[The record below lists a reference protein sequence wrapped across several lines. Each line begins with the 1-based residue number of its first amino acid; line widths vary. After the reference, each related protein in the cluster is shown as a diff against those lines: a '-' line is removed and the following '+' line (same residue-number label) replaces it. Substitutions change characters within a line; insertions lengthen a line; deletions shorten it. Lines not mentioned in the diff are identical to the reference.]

1 MRKIVISLCAVFT
14 LTACTEI
21 LRKPTFQLN
30 DIENAQEDVAYEVTG
45 FEATPQIVSRAN
57 SAPFVLYV
65 NVGGNGDAAVQRVP
79 EKALFSGRK
88 PRANQRPK
96 YRIGVGDTI
105 EVLQT
110 GHGKS
115 TQGIATREVLR
126 NAYLVNEKGAISLI
140 EGQSVMVAGLTIAD
154 ATQAVNAAL
163 GAAPAPTRT
172 ARVPRDFPTTPPP
185 TYLLGVGDIIRVS
198 QLVETTNEEG
208 RLVQTI
214 RNSSNTVASNGLVSI
229 LLAGDIEAAG
239 MSLSQV
245 RDQVVQAATRN
256 AGSLD
261 TVVEIATYASQSA
274 LVPGA
279 LGTRVI
285 PITDQPTTYATL
297 IAQLNPPFAGGRDYR
312 VDLERNG
319 EVYQMNASTL
329 VSTPSHTKHYVFNG
343 DRVTISEITQTSK
356 AQLTVTNFGAR
367 TLTYLRINDAGE
379 APVHQGREV
388 PFDLRG
394 TDLRQFLVKQGIDVT
409 QNEDLLVR
417 LNRGSRTY
425 NLSAQSVV
433 LNSPNLRYWLAPDD
447 NIVVEN
453 IAYVGNS
460 AILVGELGNPRQL
473 PVDKYRRTTLTNAL
487 FDGEAFSDEDADFKH
502 IYVLRGEGLKYA
514 AYHFDISQV
523 LNLSLAERFEL
534 RPGDIVFVRTR
545 PLTRYA
551 RALSLALGVSEGT
564 RRAVRSAADLVK

>member
-1 MRKIVISLCAVFT
+1 MRKIVISFCAVFT

-21 LRKPTFQLN
+21 LRKPNFQLD
-30 DIENAQEDVAYEVTG
+30 DIENAYEDVAYEVTG

-65 NVGGNGDAAVQRVP
+65 NVGGKGDAPVQRVP

-96 YRIGVGDTI
+96 YTIGVGDTI

-110 GHGKS
+110 GHGKNA
-115 TQGIATREVLR
+115 QGIATREVLR
-126 NAYLVNEKGAISLI
+126 NAYTVNEKGMISLI
-140 EGQSVMVAGLTIAD
+140 EGRSVMVAGMTIAD

-163 GAAPAPTRT
+163 NAVPAPSRT
-172 ARVPRDFPTTPPP
+172 ARIPRDFPTTPPP
-185 TYLLGVGDIIRVS
+185 PYTLGVGDIIRVS
-198 QLVETTNEEG
+198 QFVETTNEEG
-208 RLVQTI
+208 RLVHTI
-214 RNSSNTVASNGLVSI
+214 QNSRNTVASSGFVSI
-229 LLAGDIEAAG
+229 LLAGDIEAVG

-245 RDQVVQAATRN
+245 RDQVLQAATRN

-261 TVVEIATYASQSA
+261 TVVEIENYASQSA
-274 LVPGA
+274 VVTGD
-279 LGTRVI
+279 LGTRII
-285 PITDQPTTYATL
+285 PITDRPTTYASL
-297 IAQLNPPFAGGRDYR
+297 IAQLNPSFAGGRDYR
-312 VDLERNG
+312 VNLERNG
-319 EVYQMNASTL
+319 EVYQMKASTL
-329 VSTPSHTKHYVFNG
+329 VSTPSHKKHYVFNG
-343 DRVTISEITQTSK
+343 DRATIREITPTSK

-367 TLTYLRINDAGE
+367 TLTYLRINDASE
-379 APVHQGREV
+379 APVHQGSEV

-409 QNEDLLVR
+409 QNEDLLIR
-417 LNRGSRTY
+417 LNRGNRTY

-433 LNSPNLRYWLAPDD
+433 LNSPNLRYWLAPGD
-447 NIVVEN
+447 NIIVEN
-453 IAYVGNS
+453 IAYVGSS

-473 PVDKYRRTTLTNAL
+473 PVDKYRRTTLTQAL
-487 FDGEAFSDEDADFKH
+487 FDGEAFSDEDADFKN
-502 IYVLRGEGLKYA
+502 IYVLRGEGLKYE

-545 PLTRYA
+545 PFTRYA
-551 RALSLALGVSEGT
+551 RALSLALGGLDGNQRV
-564 RRAVRSAADLVK
+564 VRNVAGLVK